1 MLAYILRRL
10 VWMVPSLVAVS
21 FLAFFLIQLPPGD
34 YVTTYVATL
43 AASNEIVDQRTAQ
56 ELRERFG
63 LEQPFIV
70 QYWKWITGILLH
82 GDFGLSFE

>member
-56 ELRERFG
+56 EIWTVRCKE
-63 LEQPFIV
+63 
-70 QYWKWITGILLH
+70 
-82 GDFGLSFE
+82 GDGYLWPHTAHIKQGGEHRAAG